1 MLIDCSPES
10 IRGWTLHLTK
20 TRDVPEFRR
29 KVSAFLNLSFI
40 EPNILASGR
49 DAHQTKSQAVGAVLV
64 DQLERIGRI
73 AERLR
78 HLAALPVA
86 NNAGKENVVKRNVVF
101 NLAGFPRIELEPGDN
116 HARDPE
122 ENDVRRGY
130 EHTSRIKFLS
140 CLRIHRLV
148 GPQPR

>member
-1 MLIDCSPES
+1 
-10 IRGWTLHLTK
+10 
-20 TRDVPEFRR
+20 PEFCRE
-29 KVSAFLNLSFI
+29 VTAFFYLFLVEANV
-40 EPNILASGR
+40 LAGGR

-78 HLAALPVA
+78 HFAALPVA

-101 NLAGFPRIELEPGDN
+101 NLAGFPWLELEPGDD

-122 ENDVRRGY
+122 ENDVRGGY
-130 EHTSRIKFLS
+130 EHTGRIKFLS
-140 CLRIHRLV
+140 GLRIHRFV
-148 GPQPR
+148 SPQPR

>member
-1 MLIDCSPES
+1 M
-10 IRGWTLHLTK
+10 HLTEPGN
-20 TRDVPEFRR
+20 VPEFCRE
-29 KVSAFLNLSFI
+29 VAAFLNLSFI
-40 EPNILASGR
+40 EANVLSRRR
-49 DAHQTKSQAVGAVLV
+49 DAHQTESQAVGTVLV
-64 DQLERIGRI
+64 DQLERIRRI

-78 HLAALPVA
+78 HLAALAIA
-86 NNAGKENVVKRNVVF
+86 NNAGEENVAKWNVVF
-101 NLAGFPRIELEPGDN
+101 NLAGFPRVELEPGDD

-140 CLRIHRLV
+140 GLRIHRLV